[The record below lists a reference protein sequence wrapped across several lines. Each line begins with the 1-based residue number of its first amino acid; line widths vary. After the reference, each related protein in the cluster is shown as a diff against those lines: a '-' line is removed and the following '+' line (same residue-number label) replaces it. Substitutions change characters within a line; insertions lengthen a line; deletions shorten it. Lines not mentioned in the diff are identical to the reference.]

1 MNVRSKT
8 ILIGSALAT
17 LAVAALI
24 GRPIASH
31 QLTAL
36 EGGSAEPVERPLP
49 QTVGGKGVASTTGP
63 QGQSNV
69 LAVAGEVVVKST
81 NPQALATYG
90 AVRSAG
96 APQTFV
102 VSVSQSADPAQTAAT
117 IRTAPGVQAAGPNY
131 VAKAALTPNDSL
143 FASSQSN
150 LTRIA
155 MPAAWDKTTGSSG
168 TVVASLDTGINWNHA
183 DLTGKVKFNSSD
195 TAGNG
200 IDDDGNGTVDDTNGM
215 DFVNANFVGGKYVND
230 SDGPADDEGHGTL
243 TASVFA
249 ANTNNGQGIAAVG
262 WQTRTLAVKVLGN
275 SGYGSFVDVANG
287 IRYATDNGAKVINMS
302 LGAQG
307 VTSDFNTDS
316 AISYAISHGVTV
328 VAATGND
335 AATTVS
341 YPANNANVIAVGA
354 SDNTDTVANY
364 SNQGTQVSVVAPG
377 NNIPSA
383 NRSGGYSSASGTS
396 LATPHVAGAAALML
410 AAKPALTPAQVK
422 QTLQNTTDKPAG
434 MSGQNRTNAY
444 GYGRLNVNQALGTT
458 PAYAA
463 SYVRQSTNPTVST
476 GQQTTVS
483 VDYTNTG
490 TQTWQSTGANAVK
503 LGTSNPRDRGSGL
516 YATSWESPSRAGSFV
531 GTVDGN
537 QVVTPASTV
546 APGQTARF
554 EFTVTGPPVSGAS
567 LNEVFEPVVEGITW
581 LGSPATY
588 VVTIP
593 GRSYAY
599 QPAGQVNPP
608 DLNPGQETVVSIDL
622 KNTGSAY
629 WRRDGLYPT
638 RLGTGRPT
646 DRGSGFAKDWL
657 SPNRVSSFVGRVD
670 SGSVTNTD
678 VIAPNEIARFQFTIK
693 ALDRYGFFPEHFQ
706 PVVERVSYLADTGI
720 YLPINIPTPPP
731 PYAYQITGQSAY
743 PTIEQGQSATLQ
755 LNVKNTG
762 SATWASNGQ
771 TPVRLATDRPTDRGS
786 GFSQAGSG
794 LSAGWL
800 SVNRI
805 KLTRNLTDSS
815 KNAGGETTIAPGET
829 GQFEF
834 VMTANVPPGYHPEFF
849 RVIAEGV
856 TTMPPA
862 GIWWGVNVPGG
873 GQPIRVAVSNQA
885 SASMS
890 STGPVTLVTEA
901 GETLATI
908 PTAQPFGFTWTGSNY
923 VVDTAAGQ
931 FIRTSPVHAQGVS
944 GAVITVNNQVN
955 NPTYNR
961 FRGDLYLKNGS
972 PGAWLVNHVR
982 LEDYLKGMGEVPDSW
997 PLEAIKAQQVAA
1009 RTYAA
1014 RKITGPRNEV
1024 FDIYDTTTD
1033 QVYNGFVAEQQKPN
1047 HTPATNQTSGI
1058 VVYYAGQL
1066 AQTFYSSDTG
1076 GATANSEDVYGGAYI
1091 PYLRAIADPYEKPD
1105 VWDKGVTQATLQQN
1119 YGHPGN
1125 VDAINVTAYYAGGR
1139 IKTLQLVTNGGAVT
1153 NHTLP
1158 ADTHRTRLGLRS
1170 SRLDRPFG
1178 RTGNDWIFR
1187 GRGFGH
1193 GLGMG
1198 QYGAFNQANQGRNY
1212 QQILSFYYQGIN
1224 FGSF

>member
-1 MNVRSKT
+1 MKIRPRT
-8 ILIGSALAT
+8 ILIGSVLAT
-17 LAVAALI
+17 LAVAAVA
-24 GRPIASH
+24 GRPLLDH
-31 QLTAL
+31 QATAL
-36 EGGSAEPVERPLP
+36 ENGAATPDSRALP
-49 QTVGGKGVASTTGP
+49 QSVAGKSVTATSGP
-63 QGQSNV
+63 QGQANV
-69 LAVAGEVVVKST
+69 PAVAGEVVVKSS
-81 NPQALATYG
+81 NPGALAAFG
-90 AVRSAG
+90 SVRPAG
-96 APQTFV
+96 APQTYV
-102 VSVSQSADPAQTAAT
+102 VSVSQSTDPTQAAT
-117 IRTAPGVQAAGPNY
+117 SIRTAPGVEAAGPNY

-143 FASSQSN
+143 YAGSQSN
-150 LTRIA
+150 LTKIA
-155 MPAAWDKTTGSSG
+155 MPAAWEKTTGSSG

-183 DLTGKVKFNSSD
+183 DLSGKVKFNTSD

-215 DFVNANFVGGKYVND
+215 DFVNANYVSGKYVND
-230 SDGPADDEGHGTL
+230 ANGPLDDEGHGTL

-262 WQTRTLAVKVLGN
+262 WQTRTLAVKVLDDT
-275 SGYGSFVDVANG
+275 GYGSFVDVANG
-287 IRYATDNGAKVINMS
+287 IRYATDNGAKVINLS

-307 VTSDFNTDS
+307 VSSDFNTDS
-316 AISYAISHGVTV
+316 AINYAISHGVTL
-328 VAATGND
+328 VAASGND
-335 AATTVS
+335 AAATVS
-341 YPANNANVIAVGA
+341 YPAINANVIAVGA
-354 SDNTDTVANY
+354 SDANDAVASY
-364 SNQGTQVSVVAPG
+364 SNQGSQLALLAPG

-383 NRSGGYSSASGTS
+383 NRSGTYSSATGTS
-396 LATPHVAGAAALML
+396 LASPHVAGAAALML
-410 AAKPALTPAQVK
+410 AAKPDLTPAQVK
-422 QTLQNTTDKPAG
+422 QTLQNTADKTSG
-434 MSGQNRTNAY
+434 MGGQNRTNAY
-444 GYGRLNVNQALGTT
+444 GYGRLNVSQALGTV

-463 SYVRQSTNPTVST
+463 SYVRQSAAPTVST

-516 YATSWESPSRAGSFV
+516 YATSWESPSRVGSFV
-531 GTVDGN
+531 GTVDNN
-537 QVVTPASTV
+537 QAVTSATTV

-554 EFTVTGPPVSGAS
+554 QFTITGPPSGSAS
-567 LNEVFEPVVEGITW
+567 INEVFEPVVEGITW
-581 LGSPATY
+581 LGSPTTY
-588 VVTIP
+588 TVNIP
-593 GRSYAY
+593 GRTFAY
-599 QPAGQVNPP
+599 QPVGQVNPP
-608 DLNPGQETVVSIDL
+608 NLAQGQETVVSVDL
-622 KNTGSAY
+622 KNTGNAY

-638 RLGTGRPT
+638 HLGTGRPT

-657 SPNRVSSFVGRVD
+657 SPNRVPNFIGRVD
-670 SGSVTNTD
+670 GSSVTNTD
-678 VIAPNEIARFQFTIK
+678 VIAPNETARFQFTIK
-693 ALDRYGFFPEHFQ
+693 AINQYGFFPEYFQ
-706 PVVERVSYLADTGI
+706 PVVERVGYLPDTGI

-731 PYAYQITGQSAY
+731 AYAYQVTGQSAY
-743 PTIEQGQSATLQ
+743 PTIEQGQNATLQ

-762 SATWASNGQ
+762 SATWASNGAN
-771 TPVRLATDRPTDRGS
+771 PVRLATDKPADRGS

-800 SVNRI
+800 SANRI
-805 KLTRNLTDSS
+805 KLTRNLTDSG
-815 KNAGGETTIAPGET
+815 KNVSSETTIAPGET

-834 VMTANVPPGYHPEFF
+834 VMTANVPSGYHQEFF
-849 RVIAEGV
+849 RVIVEGI

-862 GIWWGVNVPGG
+862 GIWWGINVPGG
-873 GQPIRVAVSNQA
+873 GQPIKVAVANQS

-890 STGPVTLVTEA
+890 STGPTKLVTEA

-908 PTAQPFGFTWTGSNY
+908 PTAQQFGFTWTGSNY
-923 VVDTAAGQ
+923 VVDTAGGQ
-931 FIRTSPVHAQGVS
+931 FVRSSPVHAQGVS
-944 GAVITVNNQVN
+944 GAVITVNNQAN

-961 FRGDLYLKNGS
+961 FRGDLYIKNGS
-972 PGAWLVNHVR
+972 PGVWLVNHVR

-1014 RKITGPRNEV
+1014 RKINGPRNEV

-1047 HTPATNQTSGI
+1047 HTPATNQTAGI

-1076 GATANSEDVYGGAYI
+1076 GATANSEDVYGGATI

-1119 YGHPGN
+1119 YGHVGN
-1125 VDAINVTAYYAGGR
+1125 IDAINVTAYYAGGR
-1139 IKTLQLVTNGGAVT
+1139 IKTLQLITNGGSVT

-1224 FGSF
+1224 FGQF